1 MEKTNVIKLKYL
13 RAGQPSGREYTFYTP
28 APVEV
33 GDIVDIAVVSP
44 DNTSQGMVTGKNAI
58 GIVLPGC
65 DDKVTAGD
73 DLDVQIKD
81 IGAWTAGAA
90 VAYGDELAVGTG
102 GKAVKATSGA
112 FIVGIALEAAT
123 QAGQRIA
130 VQIVK
135 AGYKPAD

>member
-1 MEKTNVIKLKYL
+1 MSYYGTVINDSAVIVVK
-13 RAGQPSGREYTFYTP
+13 AGEEIPEP
-28 APVEV
+28 AFLAV
-33 GDIVDIAVVSP
+33 GADGKVA
-44 DNTSQGMVTGKNAI
+44 TAGKNAI

>member
-1 MEKTNVIKLKYL
+1 MPVLEKSLRETGMEGLYREMELPLVWTLFGMEQEGIRVDAAALK
-13 RAGQPSGREYTFYTP
+13 
-28 APVEV
+28 
-33 GDIVDIAVVSP
+33 
-44 DNTSQGMVTGKNAI
+44 
-58 GIVLPGC
+58 
-65 DDKVTAGD
+65 
-73 DLDVQIKD
+73 
-81 IGAWTAGAA
+81 
-90 VAYGDELAVGTG
+90 AYGDELAVGTG